1 MKLSEFK
8 GEKGLEIAAKLINP
22 IFKLTTNAAVR
33 EARNAEGA
41 TVNSVLAAML
51 TAEPKATFELYA
63 ILNEKSVDEYIEAAT
78 AATMLH
84 QIIETFMDDDLMV
97 LFGLRAR
104 NTATE

>member
-41 TVNSVLAAML
+41 TVDSVLAAML
-51 TAEPKATFELYA
+51 AAEPKAALEMYA
-63 ILNEKSVDEYIEAAT
+63 ILNEKPVEEYTETVT